1 MSNIKEE
8 NKYEDFPK
16 YDELK
21 DFKTEVERY
30 KPKDLIDF
38 CEKYFEAQINNKPLN
53 YEDLSGLEKFVL
65 VPDDQAIIQ
74 RLNISQEDL
83 ERVTS
88 RRKNVTEKENLQNIT
103 NDIEQFKNLLEEKSN
118 LSEEEL
124 YNYSKFKTNTFKNQ
138 EFLRFI
144 DGLENLP
151 LKEENIQRIFFTK
164 LFYLSE
170 EEKEIVWKFFDLDIK
185 TLKKPKI
192 NSWKN
197 SLENFN
203 KSPKHTY
210 STFDTVSNILEEF
223 DKNLEETNISE
234 AEEIYKNYSEN
245 HLEKIKECEN
255 EKEIYYYLLN
265 NYQFVR
271 EILYLMI
278 KIKFKVGKEN
288 ELENLFNN
296 IEKVYNNNF
305 NYLTEIDFYDFILTC
320 FIPLLK
326 NTEKTSQEFRE
337 MESFLNTICL
347 QIPKII
353 NTNFEEEENLY
364 FNIECIKYLLSK
376 ENKIKTIFFKKI
388 FINIINNLAEKIKN
402 IQNQFN
408 FNNKEIKMKFNQK
421 FNIINLQLNE
431 LYSNLVS
438 FIKKIINLSEKFPE
452 SNEEIKENIIT
463 EFKSYSKDDQNLI
476 IAASKL
482 FEMFE
487 ENENEKNSI
496 QKMIIFLIKSF
507 SIEEMVNE
515 IKLNG
520 TKNENVVDPILLK
533 YYQFAMK
540 IPRYNFDCI
549 KYLTFKWQNQMI
561 SLIINNNKNL
571 ENTAKIFENEFLIPN
586 MKFEFLTEELFFFIH
601 LYFKLKNDKNFD
613 NQLKNDANVL
623 FNKFQNDF
631 QNEFNFVQN
640 LNKNW
645 QENKNDCIDFFI
657 KKFNHSQQKLILM
670 YLNFCNDYYL
680 VNDNNIYIKSLSC
693 VFLQEKINFI
703 ENLILNSNN
712 PKENKIF
719 IESIYDDLK
728 HVNYPLFAYAN
739 FNKNI
744 NFLSTFDENEK
755 KIIEKIE
762 KILLLNKK
770 YSLPNCLSFE
780 QMLNSN
786 DFNEIMN
793 DIQNNHPLINE
804 FINIFNE
811 SDENLLDF
819 KTLFE
824 KFERDL
830 IIKILEN
837 NNKNVDKL
845 KEINKDLEDEIKNDL
860 KYCVLAETDEN
871 IKNLPKNG
879 IDLKYFYRKQLNFI
893 EKNCLNNAKINYI
906 KSILDY
912 NYDPNNNYI
921 YNNFKDFQLYEKIII
936 VQIIL
941 CKLKISDKNTFYY
954 DNILF
959 ILMNDLLDDYISIAN
974 RMKNN
979 EIYKKKLCED
989 FVYLISFYEKNVYNF
1004 IKNISNTENQIIF
1017 KFVNEFNEKER
1028 KIIIKFLEFYSILQ
1042 NNEKYL
1048 IFKEDLQNYINDDYY
1063 IDRIENINNE
1073 LDLLLSNQIP
1083 KFMFIILCEKVKETI
1098 FEIDY
1103 LIEKIFDS
1111 NEINNMLIHIYK
1123 TFDLNE
1129 KNIVI
1134 KLIKCLKEQNS
1145 IQILNDYLN
1154 AFEENKLFKEDDNIF
1169 EHVKNS
1175 LEIYKEKFKNKI
1187 DFDDVENY
1195 EKFKITLNGICADL
1209 INFVDNCAKG
1219 KISERKIKAVRKDKI
1234 EIIKV
1239 ILDCEYLINKKN
1251 NNIKK
1256 AIDFLKD
1263 FKYEK

>member
-1 MSNIKEE
+1 MSNEKE

-16 YDELK
+16 YNELK

-38 CEKYFEAQINNKPLN
+38 CEKYFQAQINHKPLV
-53 YEDLSGLEKFVL
+53 YDDLSGLEKFVL
-65 VPDDQAIIQ
+65 TPDDQAIIE
-74 RLNISQEDL
+74 RLKIPQEDL

-88 RRKNVTEKENLQNIT
+88 RRKIVTEKENLTNIS
-103 NDIEQFKNLLEEKSN
+103 NDIEQFKNLLEEKSQ

-124 YNYSKFKTNTFKNQ
+124 YNYSKFKTNTFKSQ

-164 LFYLSE
+164 LFYFSE
-170 EEKEIVWKFFDLDIK
+170 EEKEIIWKFFDLDIK
-185 TLKKPKI
+185 ILKKPKI

-197 SLENFN
+197 SLEIFN

-210 STFDTVSNILEEF
+210 STFDTVSNVLEQF
-223 DKNLEETNISE
+223 DKKIEETNISE
-234 AEEIYKNYSEN
+234 AEEVFKNYSEN
-245 HLEKIKECEN
+245 HLEKLKECQN
-255 EKEIYYYLLN
+255 ESDVYYYLIN
-265 NYQFVR
+265 KHQFIR

-278 KIKFKVGKEN
+278 KIKFKIGNEN
-288 ELENLFNN
+288 DLENLFNN

-337 MESFLNTICL
+337 MESFLNKIFL
-347 QIPKII
+347 QIPKIY

-364 FNIECIKYLLSK
+364 FNIECVKYLLSK

-388 FINIINNLAEKIKN
+388 FIDIINKLSEKIKD
-402 IQNQFN
+402 IQTQFN
-408 FNNKEIKMKFNQK
+408 FNNKEIKIKFAQK
-421 FNIINLQLNE
+421 YNIIILQLNE
-431 LYSNLVS
+431 LYSNLVT
-438 FIKKIINLSEKFPE
+438 FIKKIINLSEKFPD
-452 SNEEIKENIIT
+452 SNEEIKDNIIT

-476 IAASKL
+476 IAAAKL

-487 ENENEKNSI
+487 ENEKEKNSI
-496 QKMIIFLIKSF
+496 QKMTLFLIKSF
-507 SIEEMVNE
+507 SVEEMVNE
-515 IKLNG
+515 IKTNG
-520 TKNENVVDPILLK
+520 TQNENVVDPILLK
-533 YYQFAMK
+533 YYNFAMK
-540 IPRYNFDCI
+540 IPKYNFDSI
-549 KYLTFKWQNQMI
+549 KFLTFKWQNQMI
-561 SLIINNNKNL
+561 SLIIKNNKNL
-571 ENTAKIFENEFLIPN
+571 ENTAKIFENDFLIPN
-586 MKFEFLTEELFFFIH
+586 MKYEFFTEELFFFIH
-601 LYFKLKNDKNFD
+601 LFCKLKNDKNFEQ
-613 NQLKNDANVL
+613 QLKTDANVL
-623 FNKFQNDF
+623 FKKFQNDF

-640 LNKNW
+640 LNQNW
-645 QENKNDCIDFFI
+645 QEKKNDCVDFFT

-670 YLNFCNDYYL
+670 FLNFYNDYYL
-680 VNDNNIYIKSLSC
+680 VNDNNIFIKTLSC
-693 VFLQEKINFI
+693 VYLQEKINFI
-703 ENLILNSNN
+703 QNLITNSNN
-712 PKENKIF
+712 PKANKIF
-719 IESIYDDLK
+719 IDSIYDDLK
-728 HVNYPLFAYAN
+728 HVNYPLFVYAN

-762 KILLLNKK
+762 QIFNKK
-770 YSLPNCLSFE
+770 FSLPNCLSFE

-786 DFNEIMN
+786 DFNEINN
-793 DIQNNHPLINE
+793 DIKNNHPLINE

-811 SDENLLDF
+811 TEENSLDF

-830 IIKILEN
+830 IIKVLEN
-837 NNKNVDKL
+837 NNKNVEKL
-845 KEINKDLEDEIKNDL
+845 KEINNDLDDEIKSTL

-871 IKNLPKNG
+871 VNKNLPNNG
-879 IDLKYFYRKQLNFI
+879 IDLKYYYRKQLNFI

-906 KSILDY
+906 KMILDY

-921 YNNFKDFQLYEKIII
+921 YDNFKDFQLYEKIIL

-941 CKLKISDKNTFYY
+941 CKLIISNKNTFYF

-959 ILMNDLLDDYISIAN
+959 ILMNELLDDYISIAN

-979 EIYKKKLCED
+979 EIYKQKLNED
-989 FVYLISFYEKNVYNF
+989 FLYLISFYNSDVLKF

-1028 KIIIKFLEFYSILQ
+1028 KIMIKFLEFYSILQ
-1042 NNEKYL
+1042 NDEKYL
-1048 IFKEDLQNYINDDYY
+1048 NFKDDLQNYINDEYY
-1063 IDRIENINNE
+1063 VDRIENINNE
-1073 LDLLLSNQIP
+1073 LDLLLANQMQ
-1083 KFMFIILCEKVKETI
+1083 KYMFIIVAEKVKETI

-1111 NEINNMLIHIYK
+1111 DEINNMLIYIYK
-1123 TFDLNE
+1123 TLDLNE

-1134 KLIKCLKEQNS
+1134 KLVKCLKEQNS

-1169 EHVKNS
+1169 DHVKNS
-1175 LEIYKEKFKNKI
+1175 LENFKEKLKNKV
-1187 DFDDVENY
+1187 DFEDVENY
-1195 EKFKITLNGICADL
+1195 EKFKITLNGICGDL
-1209 INFVDNCAKG
+1209 INFVNKCAEG
-1219 KISERKIKAVRKDKI
+1219 KISQRKIKAVRKDKI
-1234 EIIKV
+1234 DIIKI
-1239 ILDCEYLINKKN
+1239 ILDCEFLINKN
-1251 NNIKK
+1251 NNIKN
-1256 AIDFLKD
+1256 AINFLKE

>member
-1 MSNIKEE
+1 MSNENEE

-16 YDELK
+16 YNELK

-38 CEKYFEAQINNKPLN
+38 CEKYFQAQINHKPLV
-53 YEDLSGLEKFVL
+53 YDDLSGLEKFVL
-65 VPDDQAIIQ
+65 TPDDQAIIE
-74 RLNISQEDL
+74 RLKIPQEDL

-88 RRKNVTEKENLQNIT
+88 RRKIVTEKENLTNIS
-103 NDIEQFKNLLEEKSN
+103 NDIEQFKNLLEEKSQ

-124 YNYSKFKTNTFKNQ
+124 YNYSKFKTNTFKSQ

-170 EEKEIVWKFFDLDIK
+170 EEKEIIWKFFDLDIK
-185 TLKKPKI
+185 ILKKPKI

-197 SLENFN
+197 SLEIFN

-210 STFDTVSNILEEF
+210 STFDTVSNVLEQF
-223 DKNLEETNISE
+223 DKKIEETNISE
-234 AEEIYKNYSEN
+234 AEEVFKNYSEN
-245 HLEKIKECEN
+245 HLEKLKECQN
-255 EKEIYYYLLN
+255 ESDVYYYLIN
-265 NYQFVR
+265 KHQFIR

-278 KIKFKVGKEN
+278 KIKFKIGNEN
-288 ELENLFNN
+288 DLENLFNN

-337 MESFLNTICL
+337 MESFLNKIFL
-347 QIPKII
+347 QIPKIY

-364 FNIECIKYLLSK
+364 FNIECVKYLLSK

-388 FINIINNLAEKIKN
+388 FIDIINKLSEKIKD
-402 IQNQFN
+402 IQTQFN
-408 FNNKEIKMKFNQK
+408 FNNKEIKIKFAQK
-421 FNIINLQLNE
+421 YNIIILQLNE
-431 LYSNLVS
+431 LYSNLVT
-438 FIKKIINLSEKFPE
+438 FIKKIINLSEKFPD
-452 SNEEIKENIIT
+452 SNEEIKDNIIT

-476 IAASKL
+476 IAAAKL

-487 ENENEKNSI
+487 ENEKEKNSI
-496 QKMIIFLIKSF
+496 QKMTLFLIKSF
-507 SIEEMVNE
+507 SVEEMVNE
-515 IKLNG
+515 IKTNG
-520 TKNENVVDPILLK
+520 TQNENVVDPILLK
-533 YYQFAMK
+533 YYNFAMK
-540 IPRYNFDCI
+540 IPKYNFDSI
-549 KYLTFKWQNQMI
+549 KFLTFKWQNQMI
-561 SLIINNNKNL
+561 SLIIKNNKNL
-571 ENTAKIFENEFLIPN
+571 ENTAKIFENDFLIPN
-586 MKFEFLTEELFFFIH
+586 MKYEFFTEELFFFIH
-601 LYFKLKNDKNFD
+601 LFCKLKNDKNFEQ
-613 NQLKNDANVL
+613 QLKTDANVL
-623 FNKFQNDF
+623 FKKFQNDF

-640 LNKNW
+640 LNQNW
-645 QENKNDCIDFFI
+645 QEKKNDCVDFFT

-670 YLNFCNDYYL
+670 FLNFYNDYYL
-680 VNDNNIYIKSLSC
+680 VNDNNIFIKTLSC
-693 VFLQEKINFI
+693 VYLQEKINFI
-703 ENLILNSNN
+703 QNLITNSNN
-712 PKENKIF
+712 PKANKIF
-719 IESIYDDLK
+719 IDSIYDDLK
-728 HVNYPLFAYAN
+728 HVNYPLFVYAN

-762 KILLLNKK
+762 QIFNKK

-786 DFNEIMN
+786 DFNEINN
-793 DIQNNHPLINE
+793 DIKNNHPLINE

-811 SDENLLDF
+811 TEENSLDF

-830 IIKILEN
+830 IIKVLEN

-845 KEINKDLEDEIKNDL
+845 KEINNDLDDEIKSTL

-871 IKNLPKNG
+871 VNKNLPNNG
-879 IDLKYFYRKQLNFI
+879 IDLKYYYRKQLNFI

-906 KSILDY
+906 KMILDY

-921 YNNFKDFQLYEKIII
+921 YDNFKDFQLYEKIIL

-941 CKLKISDKNTFYY
+941 CKLIISNKNTFYF

-959 ILMNDLLDDYISIAN
+959 ILMNELLDDYISIAN

-979 EIYKKKLCED
+979 EIYKQKLNED
-989 FVYLISFYEKNVYNF
+989 FLYLISFYNSDVLKF

-1028 KIIIKFLEFYSILQ
+1028 KIMIKFLEFYSILQ
-1042 NNEKYL
+1042 NDEKYL
-1048 IFKEDLQNYINDDYY
+1048 NFKDDLQNYINDEYY
-1063 IDRIENINNE
+1063 VDRIENINNE
-1073 LDLLLSNQIP
+1073 LDLLLANQMQ
-1083 KFMFIILCEKVKETI
+1083 KYMFIIVAEKVKETI

-1111 NEINNMLIHIYK
+1111 NEINNMLIYIYK
-1123 TFDLNE
+1123 TLDLNE

-1134 KLIKCLKEQNS
+1134 KLVKCLKEQNS

-1169 EHVKNS
+1169 DHVKNS
-1175 LEIYKEKFKNKI
+1175 LENFKEKLKNKV
-1187 DFDDVENY
+1187 DFEDVENY
-1195 EKFKITLNGICADL
+1195 KKFKITLNGICGDL
-1209 INFVDNCAKG
+1209 INFVNKCAEG
-1219 KISERKIKAVRKDKI
+1219 KISQRKIKAVRKDKI
-1234 EIIKV
+1234 DIIKI
-1239 ILDCEYLINKKN
+1239 ILDCEFLINKN
-1251 NNIKK
+1251 NNIKN
-1256 AIDFLKD
+1256 AINFLKE

>member
-1 MSNIKEE
+1 MSNENEE

-16 YDELK
+16 YNELK

-38 CEKYFEAQINNKPLN
+38 CEKYFQAQINHKPLV
-53 YEDLSGLEKFVL
+53 YDDLSGLEKFVL
-65 VPDDQAIIQ
+65 TPDDQAIIE
-74 RLNISQEDL
+74 RLKIPQEDL

-88 RRKNVTEKENLQNIT
+88 RRKIVTEKENLTNIS
-103 NDIEQFKNLLEEKSN
+103 NDIEQFKNLLEEKSQ

-124 YNYSKFKTNTFKNQ
+124 YNYSKFKTNTFKSQ

-170 EEKEIVWKFFDLDIK
+170 EEKEIIWKFFDLDIK
-185 TLKKPKI
+185 ILKKPKI

-197 SLENFN
+197 SLEIFN

-210 STFDTVSNILEEF
+210 STFDTVSNVLEQF
-223 DKNLEETNISE
+223 DKKIEETNISE
-234 AEEIYKNYSEN
+234 AEEVFKEYSEN
-245 HLEKIKECEN
+245 HLEKLKECQN
-255 EKEIYYYLLN
+255 ESDVYYYLIN
-265 NYQFVR
+265 KHQFIR

-278 KIKFKVGKEN
+278 KIKFKIGNEN
-288 ELENLFNN
+288 DLENLFNN

-337 MESFLNTICL
+337 MESFLNKIFL
-347 QIPKII
+347 QIPKIY

-364 FNIECIKYLLSK
+364 FNIECVKYLLSK

-388 FINIINNLAEKIKN
+388 FIDIINKLSEKIKD
-402 IQNQFN
+402 IQTQFN
-408 FNNKEIKMKFNQK
+408 FNNKEIKIKFAQK
-421 FNIINLQLNE
+421 YNIIILQLNE
-431 LYSNLVS
+431 LYSNLVT
-438 FIKKIINLSEKFPE
+438 FIKKIINLSEKFPD
-452 SNEEIKENIIT
+452 SNEEIKDNIIT

-476 IAASKL
+476 IAAAKL

-487 ENENEKNSI
+487 ENEKEKNSI
-496 QKMIIFLIKSF
+496 QKMTLFLIKSF
-507 SIEEMVNE
+507 SVEEMVNE
-515 IKLNG
+515 IKTNG
-520 TKNENVVDPILLK
+520 TQNENVVDPILLK
-533 YYQFAMK
+533 YYNFAMK
-540 IPRYNFDCI
+540 IPKYNFDSI
-549 KYLTFKWQNQMI
+549 KFLTFKWQNQMI
-561 SLIINNNKNL
+561 SLIIKNNKNL
-571 ENTAKIFENEFLIPN
+571 ENTAKIFENDFLIPN
-586 MKFEFLTEELFFFIH
+586 MKYEFFTEELFFFIH
-601 LYFKLKNDKNFD
+601 LFCKLKNDKNFEQ
-613 NQLKNDANVL
+613 QLKTDANVL
-623 FNKFQNDF
+623 FKKFQNDF

-640 LNKNW
+640 LNQNW
-645 QENKNDCIDFFI
+645 QEKKNDCVDFFT

-670 YLNFCNDYYL
+670 FLNFYNDYYL
-680 VNDNNIYIKSLSC
+680 VNDNNIFIKTLSC
-693 VFLQEKINFI
+693 VYLQEKINFI
-703 ENLILNSNN
+703 QNLITNSNN
-712 PKENKIF
+712 PKANKIF
-719 IESIYDDLK
+719 IDSIYDDLK
-728 HVNYPLFAYAN
+728 HVNYPLFVYAN

-762 KILLLNKK
+762 QIFNKK
-770 YSLPNCLSFE
+770 FSLPNCLSFE

-786 DFNEIMN
+786 DFNEINN
-793 DIQNNHPLINE
+793 DIKNNHPLINE

-811 SDENLLDF
+811 TEENSLDF

-830 IIKILEN
+830 IIKVLEN
-837 NNKNVDKL
+837 NNKNVEKL
-845 KEINKDLEDEIKNDL
+845 KEINNDLDDEIKSTL

-871 IKNLPKNG
+871 VNKNLPNNG
-879 IDLKYFYRKQLNFI
+879 IDLKYYYRKQLNFI

-906 KSILDY
+906 KMILDY

-921 YNNFKDFQLYEKIII
+921 YDNFKDFQLYEKIIL

-941 CKLKISDKNTFYY
+941 CKLIISNKNTFYF

-959 ILMNDLLDDYISIAN
+959 ILMNELLDDYISIAN

-979 EIYKKKLCED
+979 EIYKQKLNED
-989 FVYLISFYEKNVYNF
+989 FLYLISFYNSDVLKF

-1028 KIIIKFLEFYSILQ
+1028 KIMIKFLEFYSILQ
-1042 NNEKYL
+1042 NDEKYL
-1048 IFKEDLQNYINDDYY
+1048 NFKDDLQNYINDEYY
-1063 IDRIENINNE
+1063 VDRIENINNE
-1073 LDLLLSNQIP
+1073 LDLLLANQMQ
-1083 KFMFIILCEKVKETI
+1083 KYMFIIVAEKVKETI

-1111 NEINNMLIHIYK
+1111 DEINNMLIYIYK
-1123 TFDLNE
+1123 TLDLNE

-1134 KLIKCLKEQNS
+1134 KLVKCLKEQNS

-1169 EHVKNS
+1169 DHVKNS
-1175 LEIYKEKFKNKI
+1175 LENFKEKLKNKV
-1187 DFDDVENY
+1187 DFEDVENY
-1195 EKFKITLNGICADL
+1195 EKFKITLNGICGDL
-1209 INFVDNCAKG
+1209 INFVNKCAEG
-1219 KISERKIKAVRKDKI
+1219 KISQRKIKAVRKDKI
-1234 EIIKV
+1234 DIIKI
-1239 ILDCEYLINKKN
+1239 ILDCEFLINKN
-1251 NNIKK
+1251 NNIKN
-1256 AIDFLKD
+1256 AINFLKE

>member
-1 MSNIKEE
+1 MSNENEE

-16 YDELK
+16 YNELK

-38 CEKYFEAQINNKPLN
+38 CEKYFQAQINHKPLV
-53 YEDLSGLEKFVL
+53 YDDLSGLEKFVL
-65 VPDDQAIIQ
+65 TPDDQAIIE
-74 RLNISQEDL
+74 RLKIPQEDL

-88 RRKNVTEKENLQNIT
+88 RRKIVTEKENLTNIS
-103 NDIEQFKNLLEEKSN
+103 NDIEQFKNLLEEKSQ

-124 YNYSKFKTNTFKNQ
+124 YNYSKFKTNTFKSQ

-170 EEKEIVWKFFDLDIK
+170 EEKEIIWKFFDLDIK
-185 TLKKPKI
+185 ILKKPKI

-197 SLENFN
+197 SLEIFN

-210 STFDTVSNILEEF
+210 STFDTVSNVLEQF
-223 DKNLEETNISE
+223 DKKIEETNISE
-234 AEEIYKNYSEN
+234 AEEVFKDYSEN
-245 HLEKIKECEN
+245 HLEKLKECQN
-255 EKEIYYYLLN
+255 ESDVYYYLIN
-265 NYQFVR
+265 KHQFIR

-278 KIKFKVGKEN
+278 KIKFKIGNEN
-288 ELENLFNN
+288 DLENLFNN

-337 MESFLNTICL
+337 MESFLNKIFL
-347 QIPKII
+347 QIPKIY

-364 FNIECIKYLLSK
+364 FNIECVKYLLSK

-388 FINIINNLAEKIKN
+388 FIDIINKLSEKIKD
-402 IQNQFN
+402 IQTQFN
-408 FNNKEIKMKFNQK
+408 FNNKEIKIKFAQK
-421 FNIINLQLNE
+421 YNIIILQLNE
-431 LYSNLVS
+431 LYSNLVT
-438 FIKKIINLSEKFPE
+438 FIKKIINLSEKFPD
-452 SNEEIKENIIT
+452 SNEEIKDNIIT

-476 IAASKL
+476 IAAAKL

-487 ENENEKNSI
+487 ENEKEKNSI
-496 QKMIIFLIKSF
+496 QKMTLFLIKSF
-507 SIEEMVNE
+507 SVEEMVNE
-515 IKLNG
+515 IKTNG
-520 TKNENVVDPILLK
+520 TQNENVVDPILLK
-533 YYQFAMK
+533 YYNFAMK
-540 IPRYNFDCI
+540 IPKYNFDSI
-549 KYLTFKWQNQMI
+549 KFLTFKWQNQMI
-561 SLIINNNKNL
+561 SLIIKNNKNL
-571 ENTAKIFENEFLIPN
+571 ENTAKIFENDFLIPN
-586 MKFEFLTEELFFFIH
+586 MKYEFFTEELFFFIH
-601 LYFKLKNDKNFD
+601 LFCKLKNDKNFEQ
-613 NQLKNDANVL
+613 QLKTDANVL
-623 FNKFQNDF
+623 FKKFQNDF

-640 LNKNW
+640 LNQNW
-645 QENKNDCIDFFI
+645 QEKKNDCVDFFT

-670 YLNFCNDYYL
+670 FLNFYNDYYL
-680 VNDNNIYIKSLSC
+680 VNDNNIFIKTLSC
-693 VFLQEKINFI
+693 VYLQEKINFI
-703 ENLILNSNN
+703 QNLITNSNN
-712 PKENKIF
+712 PKANKIF
-719 IESIYDDLK
+719 IDSIYDDLK
-728 HVNYPLFAYAN
+728 HVNYPLFVYAN

-762 KILLLNKK
+762 QIFNKK
-770 YSLPNCLSFE
+770 FSLPNCLSFE

-786 DFNEIMN
+786 DFNEINN
-793 DIQNNHPLINE
+793 DIKNNHPLINE

-811 SDENLLDF
+811 TEENSLDF

-830 IIKILEN
+830 IIKVLEN
-837 NNKNVDKL
+837 NNKNVEKL
-845 KEINKDLEDEIKNDL
+845 KEINNDLDDEIKSTL

-871 IKNLPKNG
+871 VNKNLPNNG
-879 IDLKYFYRKQLNFI
+879 IDLKYYYRKQLNFI

-906 KSILDY
+906 KMILDY

-921 YNNFKDFQLYEKIII
+921 YDNFKDFQLYEKIIL

-941 CKLKISDKNTFYY
+941 CKLIISNKNTFYF

-959 ILMNDLLDDYISIAN
+959 ILMNELLDDYISIAN

-979 EIYKKKLCED
+979 EIYKQKLNED
-989 FVYLISFYEKNVYNF
+989 FLYLISFYNSDVLKF

-1028 KIIIKFLEFYSILQ
+1028 KIMIKFLEFYSILQ
-1042 NNEKYL
+1042 NDEKYL
-1048 IFKEDLQNYINDDYY
+1048 NFKDDLQNYINDEYY
-1063 IDRIENINNE
+1063 VDRIENINNE
-1073 LDLLLSNQIP
+1073 LDLLLANQMQ
-1083 KFMFIILCEKVKETI
+1083 KYMFIIVAEKVKETI

-1111 NEINNMLIHIYK
+1111 NEINNMLIYIYK
-1123 TFDLNE
+1123 TLDLNE

-1134 KLIKCLKEQNS
+1134 KLVKCLKEQNS

-1169 EHVKNS
+1169 DHVKNS
-1175 LEIYKEKFKNKI
+1175 LENFKEKLKNKV
-1187 DFDDVENY
+1187 DFEDVENY
-1195 EKFKITLNGICADL
+1195 EKFKITLNGICGDL
-1209 INFVDNCAKG
+1209 INFVNKCAEG
-1219 KISERKIKAVRKDKI
+1219 KISQRKIKAVRKDKI
-1234 EIIKV
+1234 DIIKI
-1239 ILDCEYLINKKN
+1239 ILDCEFLINKN
-1251 NNIKK
+1251 NNIKN
-1256 AIDFLKD
+1256 AINFLKE

>member
-1 MSNIKEE
+1 MSNEKEE

-16 YDELK
+16 YNELK

-38 CEKYFEAQINNKPLN
+38 CEKYFQAQINHKPLV
-53 YEDLSGLEKFVL
+53 YDDLSGLEKFVL
-65 VPDDQAIIQ
+65 TPDDQAIIE
-74 RLNISQEDL
+74 RLKIPQEDL

-88 RRKNVTEKENLQNIT
+88 RRKIVTEKENLTNIS
-103 NDIEQFKNLLEEKSN
+103 NDIEQFKNLLEEKSQ

-124 YNYSKFKTNTFKNQ
+124 YNYSKFKTNTFKSQ

-170 EEKEIVWKFFDLDIK
+170 EEKEIIWKFFDLDIK
-185 TLKKPKI
+185 ILKKPKI

-197 SLENFN
+197 SLEIFN

-210 STFDTVSNILEEF
+210 STFDTVSNVLEQF
-223 DKNLEETNISE
+223 DKKIEETNISE
-234 AEEIYKNYSEN
+234 AEEVFKEYSEN
-245 HLEKIKECEN
+245 HLEKLKECQN
-255 EKEIYYYLLN
+255 ESDVYYYLIN
-265 NYQFVR
+265 KHQFIR

-278 KIKFKVGKEN
+278 KIKFKIGNEN
-288 ELENLFNN
+288 DLENLFNN

-337 MESFLNTICL
+337 MESFLNKIFL
-347 QIPKII
+347 QIPKIY

-364 FNIECIKYLLSK
+364 FNIECVKYLLSK

-388 FINIINNLAEKIKN
+388 FIDIINKLSEKIKD
-402 IQNQFN
+402 IQTQFN
-408 FNNKEIKMKFNQK
+408 FNNKEIKIKFAQK
-421 FNIINLQLNE
+421 YNIIILQLNE
-431 LYSNLVS
+431 LYSNLVT
-438 FIKKIINLSEKFPE
+438 FIKKIINLSEKFPD
-452 SNEEIKENIIT
+452 SNEEIKDNIIT

-476 IAASKL
+476 IAAAKL

-487 ENENEKNSI
+487 ENEKEKNSI
-496 QKMIIFLIKSF
+496 QKMTLFLIKSF
-507 SIEEMVNE
+507 SVEEMVNE
-515 IKLNG
+515 IKTNG
-520 TKNENVVDPILLK
+520 TQNENVVDPILLK
-533 YYQFAMK
+533 YYNFAMK
-540 IPRYNFDCI
+540 IPKYNFDSI
-549 KYLTFKWQNQMI
+549 KFLTFKWQNQMI
-561 SLIINNNKNL
+561 SLIIKNNKNL
-571 ENTAKIFENEFLIPN
+571 ENTAKIFENDFLIPN
-586 MKFEFLTEELFFFIH
+586 MKYEFFTEELFFFIH
-601 LYFKLKNDKNFD
+601 LFCKLKNDKNFEQ
-613 NQLKNDANVL
+613 QLKTDANVL
-623 FNKFQNDF
+623 FKKFQNDF

-640 LNKNW
+640 LNQNW
-645 QENKNDCIDFFI
+645 QEKKNDCVDFFT

-670 YLNFCNDYYL
+670 FLNFYNDYYL
-680 VNDNNIYIKSLSC
+680 VNDNNIFIKTLSC
-693 VFLQEKINFI
+693 VYLQEKINFI
-703 ENLILNSNN
+703 QNLITNSNN
-712 PKENKIF
+712 PKANKIF
-719 IESIYDDLK
+719 IDSIYDDLK
-728 HVNYPLFAYAN
+728 HVNYPLFVYAN

-762 KILLLNKK
+762 QIFNKK
-770 YSLPNCLSFE
+770 FSLPNCLSFE

-786 DFNEIMN
+786 DFNEINN
-793 DIQNNHPLINE
+793 DIKNNHPLINE

-811 SDENLLDF
+811 TEENSLDF

-830 IIKILEN
+830 IIKVLEN

-845 KEINKDLEDEIKNDL
+845 KEINNDLDDEIKSTL

-871 IKNLPKNG
+871 VNKNLPNNG
-879 IDLKYFYRKQLNFI
+879 IDLKYYYRKQLNFI

-906 KSILDY
+906 KMILDY

-921 YNNFKDFQLYEKIII
+921 YDNFKDFQLYEKIIL

-941 CKLKISDKNTFYY
+941 CKLIISNKNTFYF

-959 ILMNDLLDDYISIAN
+959 ILMNELLDDYISIAN

-979 EIYKKKLCED
+979 EIYKQKLNED
-989 FVYLISFYEKNVYNF
+989 FLYLISFYNSDVLKF

-1028 KIIIKFLEFYSILQ
+1028 KIMIKFLEFYSILQ
-1042 NNEKYL
+1042 NDEKYL
-1048 IFKEDLQNYINDDYY
+1048 NFKDDLQNYINDEYY
-1063 IDRIENINNE
+1063 VDRIENINNE
-1073 LDLLLSNQIP
+1073 LDLLLANQMQ
-1083 KFMFIILCEKVKETI
+1083 KYMFIIVAEKVKETI

-1111 NEINNMLIHIYK
+1111 DEINNMLIYIYK
-1123 TFDLNE
+1123 TLDLNE

-1134 KLIKCLKEQNS
+1134 KLVKCLKEQNS

-1169 EHVKNS
+1169 DHVKNS
-1175 LEIYKEKFKNKI
+1175 LENFKEKLKNKV
-1187 DFDDVENY
+1187 DFEDVENY
-1195 EKFKITLNGICADL
+1195 EKFKITLNGICGDL
-1209 INFVDNCAKG
+1209 INFVNKCAEG
-1219 KISERKIKAVRKDKI
+1219 KISQRKIKAVRKDKI
-1234 EIIKV
+1234 DIIKI
-1239 ILDCEYLINKKN
+1239 ILDCEFLINKN
-1251 NNIKK
+1251 NNIKN
-1256 AIDFLKD
+1256 AINFLKE

>member
-1 MSNIKEE
+1 MSNENEE

-16 YDELK
+16 YNELK

-38 CEKYFEAQINNKPLN
+38 CEKYFQAQINHKPLV
-53 YEDLSGLEKFVL
+53 YDDLSGLEKFVL
-65 VPDDQAIIQ
+65 TPDDQAIIE
-74 RLNISQEDL
+74 RLKIPQEDL

-88 RRKNVTEKENLQNIT
+88 RRKIVTEKENLTNIS
-103 NDIEQFKNLLEEKSN
+103 NDIEQFKNLLEEKSQ

-124 YNYSKFKTNTFKNQ
+124 YNYSKFKTNTFKSQ

-170 EEKEIVWKFFDLDIK
+170 EEKEIIWKFFDLDIK
-185 TLKKPKI
+185 ILKKPKI

-197 SLENFN
+197 SLEIFN

-210 STFDTVSNILEEF
+210 STFDTVSNVLEQF
-223 DKNLEETNISE
+223 DKKIEETNISE
-234 AEEIYKNYSEN
+234 AEEVFKNYSEN
-245 HLEKIKECEN
+245 HLEKLKECQN
-255 EKEIYYYLLN
+255 ESDVYYYLIN
-265 NYQFVR
+265 KHQFIR

-278 KIKFKVGKEN
+278 KIKFKIGNEN
-288 ELENLFNN
+288 DLENLFNN

-337 MESFLNTICL
+337 MESFLNKIFL
-347 QIPKII
+347 QIPKIY

-364 FNIECIKYLLSK
+364 FNIECVKYLLSK

-388 FINIINNLAEKIKN
+388 FIDIINKLSEKIKD
-402 IQNQFN
+402 IQTQFN
-408 FNNKEIKMKFNQK
+408 FNNKEIKIKFAQK
-421 FNIINLQLNE
+421 YNIIILQLNE
-431 LYSNLVS
+431 LYSNLVT
-438 FIKKIINLSEKFPE
+438 FIKKIINLSEKFPD
-452 SNEEIKENIIT
+452 SNEEIKDNIIT

-476 IAASKL
+476 IAAAKL

-487 ENENEKNSI
+487 ENEKEKNSI
-496 QKMIIFLIKSF
+496 QKMTLFLIKSF
-507 SIEEMVNE
+507 SVEEMVNE
-515 IKLNG
+515 IKTNG
-520 TKNENVVDPILLK
+520 TQNENVVDPILLK
-533 YYQFAMK
+533 YYNFAMK
-540 IPRYNFDCI
+540 IPKYNFDSI
-549 KYLTFKWQNQMI
+549 KFLTFKWQNQMI
-561 SLIINNNKNL
+561 SLIIKNNKNL
-571 ENTAKIFENEFLIPN
+571 ENTAKIFENDFLIPN
-586 MKFEFLTEELFFFIH
+586 MKYEFFTEELFFFIH
-601 LYFKLKNDKNFD
+601 LFCKLKNDKNFEQ
-613 NQLKNDANVL
+613 QLKTDANVL
-623 FNKFQNDF
+623 FKKFQNDF

-640 LNKNW
+640 LNQNW
-645 QENKNDCIDFFI
+645 QEKKNDCVDFFT

-670 YLNFCNDYYL
+670 FLNFYNDYYL
-680 VNDNNIYIKSLSC
+680 VNDNNIFIKTLSC
-693 VFLQEKINFI
+693 VYLQEKINFI
-703 ENLILNSNN
+703 QNLITNSNN
-712 PKENKIF
+712 PKANKIF
-719 IESIYDDLK
+719 IDSIYDDLK
-728 HVNYPLFAYAN
+728 HVNYPLFVYAN

-762 KILLLNKK
+762 QIFNKK
-770 YSLPNCLSFE
+770 FSLPNCLSFE

-786 DFNEIMN
+786 DFNEINN
-793 DIQNNHPLINE
+793 DIKNNHPLINE

-811 SDENLLDF
+811 TEENSLDF

-830 IIKILEN
+830 IIKVLEN

-845 KEINKDLEDEIKNDL
+845 KEINNDLDDEIKSTL

-871 IKNLPKNG
+871 VNKNLPNNG
-879 IDLKYFYRKQLNFI
+879 IDLKYYYRKQLNFI

-906 KSILDY
+906 KMILDY

-921 YNNFKDFQLYEKIII
+921 YDNFKDFQLYEKIIL

-941 CKLKISDKNTFYY
+941 CKLIISNKNTFYF

-959 ILMNDLLDDYISIAN
+959 ILMNELLDDYISIAN

-979 EIYKKKLCED
+979 EIYKQKLNED
-989 FVYLISFYEKNVYNF
+989 FLYLISFYNSDVLKF

-1028 KIIIKFLEFYSILQ
+1028 KIMIKFLEFYSILQ
-1042 NNEKYL
+1042 NDEKYL
-1048 IFKEDLQNYINDDYY
+1048 NFKDDLQNYINDEYY
-1063 IDRIENINNE
+1063 VDRIENINNE
-1073 LDLLLSNQIP
+1073 LDLLLANQMQ
-1083 KFMFIILCEKVKETI
+1083 KYMFIIVAEKVKETI

-1111 NEINNMLIHIYK
+1111 DEINNMLIYIYK
-1123 TFDLNE
+1123 TLDLNE

-1134 KLIKCLKEQNS
+1134 KLVKCLKEQNS

-1169 EHVKNS
+1169 DHVKNS
-1175 LEIYKEKFKNKI
+1175 LENFKEKLKNKV
-1187 DFDDVENY
+1187 DFEDVENY
-1195 EKFKITLNGICADL
+1195 EKFKITLNGICGDL
-1209 INFVDNCAKG
+1209 INFVNKCAEG
-1219 KISERKIKAVRKDKI
+1219 KISQRKIKAVRKDKI
-1234 EIIKV
+1234 DIIKI
-1239 ILDCEYLINKKN
+1239 ILDCEFLINKN
-1251 NNIKK
+1251 NNIKN
-1256 AIDFLKD
+1256 AINFLKE

>member
-1 MSNIKEE
+1 MSNENEE

-16 YDELK
+16 YNELK

-38 CEKYFEAQINNKPLN
+38 CEKYFQAQINHKPLV
-53 YEDLSGLEKFVL
+53 YDDLSGLEKFVL
-65 VPDDQAIIQ
+65 TPDDQAIIE
-74 RLNISQEDL
+74 RLKIPQEDL

-88 RRKNVTEKENLQNIT
+88 RRKIVTEKENLTNIS
-103 NDIEQFKNLLEEKSN
+103 NDIEQFKNLLEEKSQ

-124 YNYSKFKTNTFKNQ
+124 YNYSKFKTNTFKSQ

-170 EEKEIVWKFFDLDIK
+170 EEKEIIWKFFDLDIK
-185 TLKKPKI
+185 ILKKPKI

-197 SLENFN
+197 SLEIFN

-210 STFDTVSNILEEF
+210 STFDTVSNVLEQF
-223 DKNLEETNISE
+223 DKKIEETNISE
-234 AEEIYKNYSEN
+234 AEEVFKNYSEN
-245 HLEKIKECEN
+245 HLEKLKECQN
-255 EKEIYYYLLN
+255 ESDVYYYLIN
-265 NYQFVR
+265 KHQFIR

-278 KIKFKVGKEN
+278 KIKFKIGNEN
-288 ELENLFNN
+288 DLENLFNN

-337 MESFLNTICL
+337 MESFLNKIFL
-347 QIPKII
+347 QIPKIY

-364 FNIECIKYLLSK
+364 FNIECVKYLLSK

-388 FINIINNLAEKIKN
+388 FIDIINKLSEKIKD
-402 IQNQFN
+402 IQTQFN
-408 FNNKEIKMKFNQK
+408 FNNKEIKIKFAQK
-421 FNIINLQLNE
+421 YNIIILQLNE
-431 LYSNLVS
+431 LYSNLVT
-438 FIKKIINLSEKFPE
+438 FIKKIINLSEKFPD
-452 SNEEIKENIIT
+452 SNEEIKDNIIT

-476 IAASKL
+476 IAAAKL

-487 ENENEKNSI
+487 ENEKEKNSI
-496 QKMIIFLIKSF
+496 QKMTLFLIKSF
-507 SIEEMVNE
+507 SVEEMVNE
-515 IKLNG
+515 IKTNG
-520 TKNENVVDPILLK
+520 TQNENVVDPILLK
-533 YYQFAMK
+533 YYNFAMK
-540 IPRYNFDCI
+540 IPKYNFDSI
-549 KYLTFKWQNQMI
+549 KFLTFKWQNQMI
-561 SLIINNNKNL
+561 SLIIKNNKNL
-571 ENTAKIFENEFLIPN
+571 ENTAKIFENDFLIPN
-586 MKFEFLTEELFFFIH
+586 MKYEFFTEELFFFIH
-601 LYFKLKNDKNFD
+601 LFCKLKNDKNFEQ
-613 NQLKNDANVL
+613 QLKTDANVL
-623 FNKFQNDF
+623 FKKFQNDF

-640 LNKNW
+640 LNQNW
-645 QENKNDCIDFFI
+645 QEKKNDCVDFFT

-670 YLNFCNDYYL
+670 FLNFYNDYYL
-680 VNDNNIYIKSLSC
+680 VNDNNIFIKTLSC
-693 VFLQEKINFI
+693 VYLQEKINFI
-703 ENLILNSNN
+703 QNLITNSNN
-712 PKENKIF
+712 PKANKIF
-719 IESIYDDLK
+719 IDSIYDDLK
-728 HVNYPLFAYAN
+728 HVNYPLFVYAN

-762 KILLLNKK
+762 QIFNKK

-786 DFNEIMN
+786 DFNEINN
-793 DIQNNHPLINE
+793 DIKNNHPLINE

-811 SDENLLDF
+811 TEENSLDF

-830 IIKILEN
+830 IIKVLEN
-837 NNKNVDKL
+837 NNKNVEKL
-845 KEINKDLEDEIKNDL
+845 KEINNDLDDEIKSTL

-871 IKNLPKNG
+871 VNKNLPNNG
-879 IDLKYFYRKQLNFI
+879 IDLKYYYRKQLNFI

-906 KSILDY
+906 KMILDY

-921 YNNFKDFQLYEKIII
+921 YDNFKDFQLYEKIIL

-941 CKLKISDKNTFYY
+941 CKLIISNKNTFYF

-959 ILMNDLLDDYISIAN
+959 ILMNELLDDYISIAN

-979 EIYKKKLCED
+979 EIYKQKLNED
-989 FVYLISFYEKNVYNF
+989 FLYLISFYNSDVLKF

-1028 KIIIKFLEFYSILQ
+1028 KIMIKFLEFYSILQ
-1042 NNEKYL
+1042 NDEKYL
-1048 IFKEDLQNYINDDYY
+1048 NFKDDLQNYINDEYY
-1063 IDRIENINNE
+1063 VDRIENINNE
-1073 LDLLLSNQIP
+1073 LDLLLANQMQ
-1083 KFMFIILCEKVKETI
+1083 KYMFIIVAEKVKETI

-1111 NEINNMLIHIYK
+1111 DEINNMLIYIYK
-1123 TFDLNE
+1123 TLDLNE

-1134 KLIKCLKEQNS
+1134 KLVKCLKEQNS

-1175 LEIYKEKFKNKI
+1175 LENFKEKLKNKV
-1187 DFDDVENY
+1187 DFEDVENY
-1195 EKFKITLNGICADL
+1195 EKFKITLNGICGDL
-1209 INFVDNCAKG
+1209 INFVNKCAEG
-1219 KISERKIKAVRKDKI
+1219 KISQRKIKAVRKDKI
-1234 EIIKV
+1234 DIIKI
-1239 ILDCEYLINKKN
+1239 ILDCEFLINKN
-1251 NNIKK
+1251 NNIKN
-1256 AIDFLKD
+1256 AINFLKE
-1263 FKYEK
+1263 FKNEK

>member
-1 MSNIKEE
+1 MSNENEE

-16 YDELK
+16 YNELK

-38 CEKYFEAQINNKPLN
+38 CEKYFQAQINHKPLV
-53 YEDLSGLEKFVL
+53 YDDLSGLEKFVL
-65 VPDDQAIIQ
+65 TPDDQAIIE
-74 RLNISQEDL
+74 RLKIPQEDL

-88 RRKNVTEKENLQNIT
+88 RRKIVTEKENLTNIS
-103 NDIEQFKNLLEEKSN
+103 NDIEQFKNLLEEKSQ

-124 YNYSKFKTNTFKNQ
+124 YNYSKFKTNTFKSQ

-170 EEKEIVWKFFDLDIK
+170 EEKEIIWKFFDLDIK
-185 TLKKPKI
+185 ILKKPKI

-197 SLENFN
+197 SLEIFN

-210 STFDTVSNILEEF
+210 STFDTVSNVLEQF
-223 DKNLEETNISE
+223 DKKIEETNISE
-234 AEEIYKNYSEN
+234 AEEVFKNYSEN
-245 HLEKIKECEN
+245 HLEKLKECQN
-255 EKEIYYYLLN
+255 ESDVYYYLIN
-265 NYQFVR
+265 KHQFIR

-278 KIKFKVGKEN
+278 KIKFKIGNEN
-288 ELENLFNN
+288 DLENLFNN

-337 MESFLNTICL
+337 MESFLNKIFL
-347 QIPKII
+347 QIPKIY

-364 FNIECIKYLLSK
+364 FNIECVKYLLSK

-388 FINIINNLAEKIKN
+388 FIDIINKLSEKIKD
-402 IQNQFN
+402 IQTQFN
-408 FNNKEIKMKFNQK
+408 FNNKEIKIKFAQK
-421 FNIINLQLNE
+421 YNIIILQLNE
-431 LYSNLVS
+431 LYSNLVT
-438 FIKKIINLSEKFPE
+438 FIKKIINLSEKFPD
-452 SNEEIKENIIT
+452 SNEEIKDNIIT

-476 IAASKL
+476 IAAAKL

-487 ENENEKNSI
+487 ENEKEKNSI
-496 QKMIIFLIKSF
+496 QKMTLFLIKSF
-507 SIEEMVNE
+507 SVEEMVNE
-515 IKLNG
+515 IKTNG
-520 TKNENVVDPILLK
+520 TQNENVVDPILLK
-533 YYQFAMK
+533 YYNFAMK
-540 IPRYNFDCI
+540 IPKYNFDSI
-549 KYLTFKWQNQMI
+549 KFLTFKWQNQMI
-561 SLIINNNKNL
+561 SLIIKNNKNL
-571 ENTAKIFENEFLIPN
+571 ENTAKIFENDFLIPN
-586 MKFEFLTEELFFFIH
+586 MKYEFFTEELFFFIH
-601 LYFKLKNDKNFD
+601 LFCKLKNDKNFEQ
-613 NQLKNDANVL
+613 QLKTDANVL
-623 FNKFQNDF
+623 FKKFQNDF

-640 LNKNW
+640 LNQNW
-645 QENKNDCIDFFI
+645 QEKKNDCVDFFT

-670 YLNFCNDYYL
+670 FLNFYNDYYL
-680 VNDNNIYIKSLSC
+680 VNDNNIFIKTLSC
-693 VFLQEKINFI
+693 VYLQEKINFI
-703 ENLILNSNN
+703 QNLITNSNN
-712 PKENKIF
+712 PKANKIF
-719 IESIYDDLK
+719 IDSIYDDLK
-728 HVNYPLFAYAN
+728 HVNYPLFVYAN

-762 KILLLNKK
+762 QIFNKK

-786 DFNEIMN
+786 DFNEINN
-793 DIQNNHPLINE
+793 DIKNNHPLINE

-811 SDENLLDF
+811 TEENSLDF

-830 IIKILEN
+830 IIKVLEN

-845 KEINKDLEDEIKNDL
+845 KEINNDLDDEIKSTL

-871 IKNLPKNG
+871 VNKNLPNNG
-879 IDLKYFYRKQLNFI
+879 IDLKYYYRKQLNFI

-906 KSILDY
+906 KMILDY

-921 YNNFKDFQLYEKIII
+921 YDNFKDFQLYEKIIL

-941 CKLKISDKNTFYY
+941 CKLIISNKNTFYF

-959 ILMNDLLDDYISIAN
+959 ILMNELLDDYISIAN

-979 EIYKKKLCED
+979 EIYKQKLNED
-989 FVYLISFYEKNVYNF
+989 FLYLISFYNSDVLKF

-1028 KIIIKFLEFYSILQ
+1028 KIMIKFLEFYSILQ
-1042 NNEKYL
+1042 NDEKYL
-1048 IFKEDLQNYINDDYY
+1048 NFKDDLQNYINDEYY
-1063 IDRIENINNE
+1063 VDRIENINNE
-1073 LDLLLSNQIP
+1073 LDLLLANQMQ
-1083 KFMFIILCEKVKETI
+1083 KYMFIIVAEKVKETI

-1111 NEINNMLIHIYK
+1111 NEINNMLIYIYK
-1123 TFDLNE
+1123 TLDLNE

-1134 KLIKCLKEQNS
+1134 KLVKCLKEQNS

-1169 EHVKNS
+1169 DHVKNS
-1175 LEIYKEKFKNKI
+1175 LENFKEKLKNKV
-1187 DFDDVENY
+1187 DFEDVENY
-1195 EKFKITLNGICADL
+1195 EKFKITLNGICGDL
-1209 INFVDNCAKG
+1209 INFVNKCAEG
-1219 KISERKIKAVRKDKI
+1219 KISQRKIKAVRKDKI
-1234 EIIKV
+1234 DIIKI
-1239 ILDCEYLINKKN
+1239 ILDCEFLINKN
-1251 NNIKK
+1251 NNIKN
-1256 AIDFLKD
+1256 AINFLKE

>member
-1 MSNIKEE
+1 MSNENEE

-16 YDELK
+16 YNELK

-38 CEKYFEAQINNKPLN
+38 CEKYFQAQINHKPLV
-53 YEDLSGLEKFVL
+53 YDDLSGLEKFVL
-65 VPDDQAIIQ
+65 TPDDQAIIE
-74 RLNISQEDL
+74 RLKIPQEDL

-88 RRKNVTEKENLQNIT
+88 RRKIVTEKENLTNIS
-103 NDIEQFKNLLEEKSN
+103 NDIEQFKNLLEEKSQ

-124 YNYSKFKTNTFKNQ
+124 YNYSKFKTNTFKSQ

-170 EEKEIVWKFFDLDIK
+170 EEKEIIWKFFDLDIK
-185 TLKKPKI
+185 ILKKPKI

-197 SLENFN
+197 SLEIFN

-210 STFDTVSNILEEF
+210 STFDTVSNVLEQF
-223 DKNLEETNISE
+223 DKKIEETNISE
-234 AEEIYKNYSEN
+234 AEEVFKNYSEN
-245 HLEKIKECEN
+245 HLEKLKECQN
-255 EKEIYYYLLN
+255 ESDVYYYLIN
-265 NYQFVR
+265 KHQFIR

-278 KIKFKVGKEN
+278 KIKFKIGNEN
-288 ELENLFNN
+288 DLENLFNN

-337 MESFLNTICL
+337 MESFLNKIFL
-347 QIPKII
+347 QIPKIY

-364 FNIECIKYLLSK
+364 FNIECVKYLLSK

-388 FINIINNLAEKIKN
+388 FIDIINKLSEKIKD
-402 IQNQFN
+402 IQTQFN
-408 FNNKEIKMKFNQK
+408 FNNKEIKIKFAQK
-421 FNIINLQLNE
+421 YNIIILQLNE
-431 LYSNLVS
+431 LYSNLVT
-438 FIKKIINLSEKFPE
+438 FIKKIINLSEKFPD
-452 SNEEIKENIIT
+452 SNEEIKDNIIT

-476 IAASKL
+476 IAAAKL

-487 ENENEKNSI
+487 ENEKEKNSI
-496 QKMIIFLIKSF
+496 QKMTLFLIKSF
-507 SIEEMVNE
+507 SVEEMVNE
-515 IKLNG
+515 IKTNG
-520 TKNENVVDPILLK
+520 TQNENVVDPILLK
-533 YYQFAMK
+533 YYNFAMK
-540 IPRYNFDCI
+540 IPKYNFDSI
-549 KYLTFKWQNQMI
+549 KFLTFKWQNQMI
-561 SLIINNNKNL
+561 SLIIKNNKNL
-571 ENTAKIFENEFLIPN
+571 ENTAKIFENDFLIPN
-586 MKFEFLTEELFFFIH
+586 MKYEFFTEELFFFIH
-601 LYFKLKNDKNFD
+601 LFCKLKNDKNFEQ
-613 NQLKNDANVL
+613 QLKTDANVL
-623 FNKFQNDF
+623 FKKFQNDF

-640 LNKNW
+640 LNQNW
-645 QENKNDCIDFFI
+645 QEKKNDCVDFFT

-670 YLNFCNDYYL
+670 FLNFYNDYYL
-680 VNDNNIYIKSLSC
+680 VNDNNIFIKTLSC
-693 VFLQEKINFI
+693 VYLQEKINFI
-703 ENLILNSNN
+703 QNLITNSNN
-712 PKENKIF
+712 PKANKIF
-719 IESIYDDLK
+719 IDSIYDDLK
-728 HVNYPLFAYAN
+728 HVNYPLFVYAN

-762 KILLLNKK
+762 QIFNKK
-770 YSLPNCLSFE
+770 FSLPNCLSFE

-786 DFNEIMN
+786 DFNEINN
-793 DIQNNHPLINE
+793 DIKNNHPLINE

-811 SDENLLDF
+811 TEENSLDF

-830 IIKILEN
+830 IIKVLEN

-845 KEINKDLEDEIKNDL
+845 KEINNDLDDEIKSTL

-871 IKNLPKNG
+871 VNKNLPNNG
-879 IDLKYFYRKQLNFI
+879 IDLKYYYRKQLNFI

-906 KSILDY
+906 KMILDY

-921 YNNFKDFQLYEKIII
+921 YDNFKDFQLYEKIIL

-941 CKLKISDKNTFYY
+941 CKLIISNKNTFYF

-959 ILMNDLLDDYISIAN
+959 ILMNELLDDYISIAN

-979 EIYKKKLCED
+979 EIYKQKLNED
-989 FVYLISFYEKNVYNF
+989 FLYLISFYNSDVLKF

-1028 KIIIKFLEFYSILQ
+1028 KIMIKFLEFYSILQ
-1042 NNEKYL
+1042 NDEKYL
-1048 IFKEDLQNYINDDYY
+1048 NFKDDLQNYINDEYY
-1063 IDRIENINNE
+1063 VDRIENINNE
-1073 LDLLLSNQIP
+1073 LDLLLANQMQ
-1083 KFMFIILCEKVKETI
+1083 KYMFIIVAEKVKETI

-1111 NEINNMLIHIYK
+1111 NEINNMLIYIYK
-1123 TFDLNE
+1123 TLDLNE

-1134 KLIKCLKEQNS
+1134 KLVKCLKEQNS

-1169 EHVKNS
+1169 DHVKNS
-1175 LEIYKEKFKNKI
+1175 LENFKEKLKNKV
-1187 DFDDVENY
+1187 DFEDVENY
-1195 EKFKITLNGICADL
+1195 EKFKITLNGICGDL
-1209 INFVDNCAKG
+1209 INFVNKCAEG
-1219 KISERKIKAVRKDKI
+1219 KISQRKIKAVRKDKI
-1234 EIIKV
+1234 DIIKI
-1239 ILDCEYLINKKN
+1239 ILDCEFLINKN
-1251 NNIKK
+1251 NNIKN
-1256 AIDFLKD
+1256 AINFLKE

>member
-1 MSNIKEE
+1 MSNENEE

-16 YDELK
+16 YNELK

-38 CEKYFEAQINNKPLN
+38 CEKYFQAQINHKPLV
-53 YEDLSGLEKFVL
+53 YDDLSGLEKFVL
-65 VPDDQAIIQ
+65 TPDDQAIIE
-74 RLNISQEDL
+74 RLKIPQEDL

-88 RRKNVTEKENLQNIT
+88 RRKIVTEKENLTNIS
-103 NDIEQFKNLLEEKSN
+103 NDIEQFKNLLEEKSQ

-124 YNYSKFKTNTFKNQ
+124 YNYSKFKTNTFKSQ

-170 EEKEIVWKFFDLDIK
+170 EEKEIIWKFFDLDIK
-185 TLKKPKI
+185 ILKKPKI

-197 SLENFN
+197 SLEIFN

-210 STFDTVSNILEEF
+210 STFDTVSNVLEQF
-223 DKNLEETNISE
+223 DKKIEETNISE
-234 AEEIYKNYSEN
+234 AEEVFKNYSEN
-245 HLEKIKECEN
+245 HLEKLKECQN
-255 EKEIYYYLLN
+255 ESDVYYYLIN
-265 NYQFVR
+265 KHQFIR

-278 KIKFKVGKEN
+278 KIKFKIGNEN
-288 ELENLFNN
+288 DLENLFNN

-337 MESFLNTICL
+337 MESFLNKIFL
-347 QIPKII
+347 QIPKIY

-364 FNIECIKYLLSK
+364 FNIECVKYLLSK

-388 FINIINNLAEKIKN
+388 FIDIINKLSEKIKD
-402 IQNQFN
+402 IQTQFN
-408 FNNKEIKMKFNQK
+408 FNNKEIKIKFAQK
-421 FNIINLQLNE
+421 YNIIILQLNE
-431 LYSNLVS
+431 LYSNLVT
-438 FIKKIINLSEKFPE
+438 FIKKIINLSEKFPD
-452 SNEEIKENIIT
+452 SNEEIKDNIIT

-476 IAASKL
+476 IAAAKL

-487 ENENEKNSI
+487 ENEKEKNSI
-496 QKMIIFLIKSF
+496 QKMTLFLIKSF
-507 SIEEMVNE
+507 SVEEMVNE
-515 IKLNG
+515 IKTNG
-520 TKNENVVDPILLK
+520 TQNENVVDPILLK
-533 YYQFAMK
+533 YYNFAMK
-540 IPRYNFDCI
+540 IPKYNFDSI
-549 KYLTFKWQNQMI
+549 KFLTFKWQNQMI
-561 SLIINNNKNL
+561 SLIIKNNKNL
-571 ENTAKIFENEFLIPN
+571 ENTAKIFENDFLIPN
-586 MKFEFLTEELFFFIH
+586 MKYEFFTEELFFFIH
-601 LYFKLKNDKNFD
+601 LFCKLKNDKNFEQ
-613 NQLKNDANVL
+613 QLKTDANVL
-623 FNKFQNDF
+623 FKKFQNDF

-640 LNKNW
+640 LNQNW
-645 QENKNDCIDFFI
+645 QEKKNDCVDFFT

-670 YLNFCNDYYL
+670 FLNFYNDYYL
-680 VNDNNIYIKSLSC
+680 VNDNNIFIKTLSC
-693 VFLQEKINFI
+693 VYLQEKINFI
-703 ENLILNSNN
+703 QNLITNSNN
-712 PKENKIF
+712 PKANKIF
-719 IESIYDDLK
+719 IDSIYDDLK
-728 HVNYPLFAYAN
+728 HVNYPLFVYAN

-762 KILLLNKK
+762 QIFNKK

-786 DFNEIMN
+786 DFNEINN
-793 DIQNNHPLINE
+793 DIKNNHPLINE

-811 SDENLLDF
+811 TEENSLDF

-830 IIKILEN
+830 IIKVLEN
-837 NNKNVDKL
+837 NNKNVEKL
-845 KEINKDLEDEIKNDL
+845 KEINNDLDDEIKSTL

-871 IKNLPKNG
+871 VNKNLPNNG
-879 IDLKYFYRKQLNFI
+879 IDLKYYYRKQLNFI

-906 KSILDY
+906 KMILDY

-921 YNNFKDFQLYEKIII
+921 YDNFKDFQLYEKIIL

-941 CKLKISDKNTFYY
+941 CKLIISNKNTFYF

-959 ILMNDLLDDYISIAN
+959 ILMNELLDDYISIAN

-979 EIYKKKLCED
+979 EIYKQKLNED
-989 FVYLISFYEKNVYNF
+989 FLYLISFYNSDVLKF

-1028 KIIIKFLEFYSILQ
+1028 KIMIKFLEFYSILQ
-1042 NNEKYL
+1042 NDEKYL
-1048 IFKEDLQNYINDDYY
+1048 NFKDDLQNYINDEYY
-1063 IDRIENINNE
+1063 VDRIENINNE
-1073 LDLLLSNQIP
+1073 LDLLLANQMQ
-1083 KFMFIILCEKVKETI
+1083 KYMFIIVAEKVKETI

-1111 NEINNMLIHIYK
+1111 DEINNMLIYIYK
-1123 TFDLNE
+1123 TLDLNE

-1134 KLIKCLKEQNS
+1134 KLVKCLKEQNS

-1169 EHVKNS
+1169 DHVKNS
-1175 LEIYKEKFKNKI
+1175 LENFKEKLKNKV
-1187 DFDDVENY
+1187 DFEDVENY
-1195 EKFKITLNGICADL
+1195 EKFKITLNGICGDL
-1209 INFVDNCAKG
+1209 INFVNKCAEG
-1219 KISERKIKAVRKDKI
+1219 KISQRKIKAVRKDKI
-1234 EIIKV
+1234 DIIKI
-1239 ILDCEYLINKKN
+1239 ILDCEFLINKN
-1251 NNIKK
+1251 NNIKN
-1256 AIDFLKD
+1256 AINFLKE

>member
-1 MSNIKEE
+1 MSNEKEE

-16 YDELK
+16 YNELK

-38 CEKYFEAQINNKPLN
+38 CEKYFQAQINHKPLV
-53 YEDLSGLEKFVL
+53 YDDLSGLEKFVL
-65 VPDDQAIIQ
+65 TPDDQAIIE
-74 RLNISQEDL
+74 RLKIPQEDL

-88 RRKNVTEKENLQNIT
+88 RRKIVTEKENLTNIS
-103 NDIEQFKNLLEEKSN
+103 NDIEQFKNLLEEKSQ

-124 YNYSKFKTNTFKNQ
+124 YNYSKFKTNTFKSQ

-170 EEKEIVWKFFDLDIK
+170 EEKEIIWKFFDLDIK
-185 TLKKPKI
+185 ILKKPKI

-197 SLENFN
+197 SLEIFN

-210 STFDTVSNILEEF
+210 STFDTVSNVLEQF
-223 DKNLEETNISE
+223 DKKIEETNISE
-234 AEEIYKNYSEN
+234 AEEVFKEYSEN
-245 HLEKIKECEN
+245 HLEKLKECQN
-255 EKEIYYYLLN
+255 ESDVYYYLIN
-265 NYQFVR
+265 KHQFIR

-278 KIKFKVGKEN
+278 KIKFKIGNEN
-288 ELENLFNN
+288 DLENLFNN

-337 MESFLNTICL
+337 MESFLNKIFL
-347 QIPKII
+347 QIPKIY

-364 FNIECIKYLLSK
+364 FNIECVKYLLSK

-388 FINIINNLAEKIKN
+388 FIDIINKLSEKIKD
-402 IQNQFN
+402 IQTQFN
-408 FNNKEIKMKFNQK
+408 FNNKEIKIKFAQK
-421 FNIINLQLNE
+421 YNIIILQLNE
-431 LYSNLVS
+431 LYSNLVT
-438 FIKKIINLSEKFPE
+438 FIKKIINLSEKFPD
-452 SNEEIKENIIT
+452 SNEEIKDNIIT

-476 IAASKL
+476 IAAAKL

-487 ENENEKNSI
+487 ENEKEKNSI
-496 QKMIIFLIKSF
+496 QKMTLFLIKSF
-507 SIEEMVNE
+507 SVEEMVNE
-515 IKLNG
+515 IKTNG
-520 TKNENVVDPILLK
+520 TQNENVVDPILLK
-533 YYQFAMK
+533 YYNFAMK
-540 IPRYNFDCI
+540 IPKYNFDSI
-549 KYLTFKWQNQMI
+549 KFLTFKWQNQMI
-561 SLIINNNKNL
+561 SLIIKNNKNL
-571 ENTAKIFENEFLIPN
+571 ENTAKIFENDFLIPN
-586 MKFEFLTEELFFFIH
+586 MKYEFFTEELFFFIH
-601 LYFKLKNDKNFD
+601 LFCKLKNDKNFEQ
-613 NQLKNDANVL
+613 QLKTDANVL
-623 FNKFQNDF
+623 FKKFQNDF

-640 LNKNW
+640 LNQNW
-645 QENKNDCIDFFI
+645 QEKKNDCVDFFT

-670 YLNFCNDYYL
+670 FLNFYNDYYL
-680 VNDNNIYIKSLSC
+680 VNDNNIFIKTLSC
-693 VFLQEKINFI
+693 VYLQEKINFI
-703 ENLILNSNN
+703 QNLITNSNN
-712 PKENKIF
+712 PKANKIF
-719 IESIYDDLK
+719 IDSIYDDLK
-728 HVNYPLFAYAN
+728 HVNYPLFVYAN

-762 KILLLNKK
+762 QIFNKK
-770 YSLPNCLSFE
+770 FSLPNCLSFE

-786 DFNEIMN
+786 DFNEINN
-793 DIQNNHPLINE
+793 DIKNNHPLINE

-811 SDENLLDF
+811 TEENSLDF

-830 IIKILEN
+830 IIKVLEN

-845 KEINKDLEDEIKNDL
+845 KEINNDLDDEIKSTL

-871 IKNLPKNG
+871 VNKNLPNNG
-879 IDLKYFYRKQLNFI
+879 IDLKYYYRKQLNFI

-906 KSILDY
+906 KMILDY

-921 YNNFKDFQLYEKIII
+921 YDNFKDFQLYEKIIL

-941 CKLKISDKNTFYY
+941 CKLIISNKNTFYF

-959 ILMNDLLDDYISIAN
+959 ILMNELLDDYISIAN

-979 EIYKKKLCED
+979 EIYKQKLNED
-989 FVYLISFYEKNVYNF
+989 FLYLISFYNSDVLKF

-1028 KIIIKFLEFYSILQ
+1028 KIMIKFLEFYSILQ
-1042 NNEKYL
+1042 NDEKYL
-1048 IFKEDLQNYINDDYY
+1048 NFKDDLQNYINDEYY
-1063 IDRIENINNE
+1063 VDRIENINNE
-1073 LDLLLSNQIP
+1073 LDLLLANQMQ
-1083 KFMFIILCEKVKETI
+1083 KYMFIIVAEKVKETI

-1111 NEINNMLIHIYK
+1111 DEINNMLIYIYK
-1123 TFDLNE
+1123 TLDLNE

-1134 KLIKCLKEQNS
+1134 KLVKCLKEQNS

-1169 EHVKNS
+1169 DHVKNS
-1175 LEIYKEKFKNKI
+1175 LENFKEKLKNKV
-1187 DFDDVENY
+1187 DFEDVENY
-1195 EKFKITLNGICADL
+1195 EKFKITLNGICGDL
-1209 INFVDNCAKG
+1209 INFVNKCAEG
-1219 KISERKIKAVRKDKI
+1219 KISQRKIKAVRKDKI
-1234 EIIKV
+1234 DIIKI
-1239 ILDCEYLINKKN
+1239 ILDCEFLINKN
-1251 NNIKK
+1251 NNIKN
-1256 AIDFLKD
+1256 AINFLKEN
-1263 FKYEK
+1263 KYEK

>member
-1 MSNIKEE
+1 MSNENEE

-16 YDELK
+16 YNELK

-38 CEKYFEAQINNKPLN
+38 CEKYFQAQINHKPLV
-53 YEDLSGLEKFVL
+53 YDDLSGLEKFVL
-65 VPDDQAIIQ
+65 TPDDQAIIE
-74 RLNISQEDL
+74 RLKIPQEDL

-88 RRKNVTEKENLQNIT
+88 RRKIVTEKENLTNIS
-103 NDIEQFKNLLEEKSN
+103 NDIEQFKNLLEEKSQ

-124 YNYSKFKTNTFKNQ
+124 YNYSKFKTNTFKSQ

-164 LFYLSE
+164 LFFLSE
-170 EEKEIVWKFFDLDIK
+170 EEKEIIWKFFDLDIK
-185 TLKKPKI
+185 ILKKPKI

-197 SLENFN
+197 SLEIFN

-210 STFDTVSNILEEF
+210 STFDTVSNVLEQF
-223 DKNLEETNISE
+223 DKKIEETNISE
-234 AEEIYKNYSEN
+234 AEEVFKNYSEN
-245 HLEKIKECEN
+245 HLEKLKECQN
-255 EKEIYYYLLN
+255 ESDVYYYLIN
-265 NYQFVR
+265 KHQFIR

-278 KIKFKVGKEN
+278 KIKFKIGNEN
-288 ELENLFNN
+288 DLENLFNN

-337 MESFLNTICL
+337 MESFLNKIFL
-347 QIPKII
+347 QIPKIY

-364 FNIECIKYLLSK
+364 FNIECVKYLLSK

-388 FINIINNLAEKIKN
+388 FIDIINKLSEKIKD
-402 IQNQFN
+402 IQTQFN
-408 FNNKEIKMKFNQK
+408 FNNKEIKIKFAQK
-421 FNIINLQLNE
+421 YNIIILQLNE
-431 LYSNLVS
+431 LYSNLVT
-438 FIKKIINLSEKFPE
+438 FIKKIINLSEKFPD
-452 SNEEIKENIIT
+452 SNEEIKDNIIT

-476 IAASKL
+476 IAAAKL

-487 ENENEKNSI
+487 ENEKEKNSI
-496 QKMIIFLIKSF
+496 QKMTLFLIKSF
-507 SIEEMVNE
+507 SVEEMVNE
-515 IKLNG
+515 IKTNG
-520 TKNENVVDPILLK
+520 TQNENVVDPILLK
-533 YYQFAMK
+533 YYNFAMK
-540 IPRYNFDCI
+540 IPKYNFDSI
-549 KYLTFKWQNQMI
+549 KFLTFKWQNQMI
-561 SLIINNNKNL
+561 SLIIKNNKNL
-571 ENTAKIFENEFLIPN
+571 ENTAKIFENDFLIPN
-586 MKFEFLTEELFFFIH
+586 MKYEFFTEELFFFIH
-601 LYFKLKNDKNFD
+601 LFCKLKNDKNFEQ
-613 NQLKNDANVL
+613 QLKTDANVL
-623 FNKFQNDF
+623 FKKFQNDF

-640 LNKNW
+640 LNQNW
-645 QENKNDCIDFFI
+645 QEKKNDCVDFFT

-670 YLNFCNDYYL
+670 FLNFYNDYYL
-680 VNDNNIYIKSLSC
+680 VNDNNIFIKTLSC
-693 VFLQEKINFI
+693 VYLQEKINFI
-703 ENLILNSNN
+703 QNLITNSNN
-712 PKENKIF
+712 PKANKIF
-719 IESIYDDLK
+719 IDSIYDDLK
-728 HVNYPLFAYAN
+728 HVNYPLFVYAN

-762 KILLLNKK
+762 QIFNKK
-770 YSLPNCLSFE
+770 FSLPNCLSFE

-786 DFNEIMN
+786 DFNEINN
-793 DIQNNHPLINE
+793 DIKNNHPLINE

-811 SDENLLDF
+811 TEENSLDF

-830 IIKILEN
+830 IIKVLEN

-845 KEINKDLEDEIKNDL
+845 KEINNDLDDEIKSTL

-871 IKNLPKNG
+871 VNKNLPNNG
-879 IDLKYFYRKQLNFI
+879 IDLKYYYRKQLNFI

-906 KSILDY
+906 KMILDY

-921 YNNFKDFQLYEKIII
+921 YDNFKDFQLYEKIIL

-941 CKLKISDKNTFYY
+941 CKLIISNKNTFYF

-959 ILMNDLLDDYISIAN
+959 ILMNELLDDYISIAN

-979 EIYKKKLCED
+979 EIYKQKLNED
-989 FVYLISFYEKNVYNF
+989 FLYLISFYNSDVLKF

-1028 KIIIKFLEFYSILQ
+1028 KIMIKFLEFYSILQ
-1042 NNEKYL
+1042 NDEKYL
-1048 IFKEDLQNYINDDYY
+1048 NFKDDLQNYINDEYY
-1063 IDRIENINNE
+1063 VDRIENINNE
-1073 LDLLLSNQIP
+1073 LDLLLANQMQ
-1083 KFMFIILCEKVKETI
+1083 KYMFIIVAEKVKETI

-1111 NEINNMLIHIYK
+1111 NEINNMLIYIYK
-1123 TFDLNE
+1123 TLDLNE

-1134 KLIKCLKEQNS
+1134 KLVKCLKEQNS

-1169 EHVKNS
+1169 DHVKNS
-1175 LEIYKEKFKNKI
+1175 LENFKEKLKNKV
-1187 DFDDVENY
+1187 DFEDVENY
-1195 EKFKITLNGICADL
+1195 EKFKITLNGICGDL
-1209 INFVDNCAKG
+1209 INFVNKCAEG
-1219 KISERKIKAVRKDKI
+1219 KISQRKIKAVRKDKI
-1234 EIIKV
+1234 DIIKI
-1239 ILDCEYLINKKN
+1239 ILDCEFLINKN
-1251 NNIKK
+1251 NNIKN
-1256 AIDFLKD
+1256 AINFLKE

>member
-1 MSNIKEE
+1 MSNENEE

-16 YDELK
+16 YNELK

-38 CEKYFEAQINNKPLN
+38 CEKYFQAQINHKPLV
-53 YEDLSGLEKFVL
+53 YDDLSGLEKFVL
-65 VPDDQAIIQ
+65 TPDDQAIIE
-74 RLNISQEDL
+74 RLKIPQEDL

-88 RRKNVTEKENLQNIT
+88 RRKIVTEKENLTNIS
-103 NDIEQFKNLLEEKSN
+103 NDIEQFKNLLEEKSQ

-124 YNYSKFKTNTFKNQ
+124 YNYSKFKTNTFKSQ

-170 EEKEIVWKFFDLDIK
+170 EEKEIIWKFFDLDIK
-185 TLKKPKI
+185 ILKKPKI

-197 SLENFN
+197 SLEIFN

-210 STFDTVSNILEEF
+210 STFDTVSNVLEQF
-223 DKNLEETNISE
+223 DKKIEETNISE
-234 AEEIYKNYSEN
+234 AEEVFKNYSEN
-245 HLEKIKECEN
+245 HLEKLKECQN
-255 EKEIYYYLLN
+255 ESDVYYYLIN
-265 NYQFVR
+265 KHQFIR

-278 KIKFKVGKEN
+278 KIKFKIGNEN
-288 ELENLFNN
+288 DLENLFNN

-337 MESFLNTICL
+337 MESFLNKIFL
-347 QIPKII
+347 QIPKIY

-364 FNIECIKYLLSK
+364 FNIECVKYLLSK

-388 FINIINNLAEKIKN
+388 FIDIINKLSEKIKD
-402 IQNQFN
+402 IQTQFN
-408 FNNKEIKMKFNQK
+408 FNNKEIKIKFAQK
-421 FNIINLQLNE
+421 YNIIILQLNE
-431 LYSNLVS
+431 LYSNLVT
-438 FIKKIINLSEKFPE
+438 FIKKIINLSEKFPD
-452 SNEEIKENIIT
+452 SNEEIKDNIIT

-476 IAASKL
+476 IAAAKL

-487 ENENEKNSI
+487 ENEKEKNSI
-496 QKMIIFLIKSF
+496 QKMTLFLIKSF
-507 SIEEMVNE
+507 SVEEMVNE
-515 IKLNG
+515 IKTNG
-520 TKNENVVDPILLK
+520 TQNENVVDPILLK
-533 YYQFAMK
+533 YYNFAMK
-540 IPRYNFDCI
+540 IPKYNFDSI
-549 KYLTFKWQNQMI
+549 KFLTFKWQNQMI
-561 SLIINNNKNL
+561 SLIIKNNKNL
-571 ENTAKIFENEFLIPN
+571 ENTAKIFENDFLIPN
-586 MKFEFLTEELFFFIH
+586 MKYEFFTEELFFFIH
-601 LYFKLKNDKNFD
+601 LFCKLKNDKNFEQ
-613 NQLKNDANVL
+613 QLKTDANVL
-623 FNKFQNDF
+623 FKKFQNDF

-640 LNKNW
+640 LNQNW
-645 QENKNDCIDFFI
+645 QEKKNDCVDFFT

-670 YLNFCNDYYL
+670 FLNFYNDYYL
-680 VNDNNIYIKSLSC
+680 VNDNNIFIKTLSC
-693 VFLQEKINFI
+693 VYLQEKINFI
-703 ENLILNSNN
+703 QNLITNSNN
-712 PKENKIF
+712 PKANKIF
-719 IESIYDDLK
+719 IDSIYDDLK
-728 HVNYPLFAYAN
+728 HVNYPLFVYAN

-762 KILLLNKK
+762 QIFNKK

-786 DFNEIMN
+786 DFNEINN
-793 DIQNNHPLINE
+793 DIKNNHPLINE

-811 SDENLLDF
+811 TEENSLDF

-830 IIKILEN
+830 IIKVLEN
-837 NNKNVDKL
+837 NNKNVEKL
-845 KEINKDLEDEIKNDL
+845 KEINNDLDDEIKSTL

-871 IKNLPKNG
+871 VNKNLPNNG
-879 IDLKYFYRKQLNFI
+879 IDLKYYYRKQLNFI

-906 KSILDY
+906 KMILDY

-921 YNNFKDFQLYEKIII
+921 YDNFKDFQLYEKIIL

-941 CKLKISDKNTFYY
+941 CKLIISNKNTFYF

-959 ILMNDLLDDYISIAN
+959 ILMNELLDDYISIAN

-979 EIYKKKLCED
+979 EIYKQKLNED
-989 FVYLISFYEKNVYNF
+989 FLYLISFYNSDVLKF

-1028 KIIIKFLEFYSILQ
+1028 KIMIKFLEFYSILQ
-1042 NNEKYL
+1042 NDEKYL
-1048 IFKEDLQNYINDDYY
+1048 NFKDDLQNYINDEYY
-1063 IDRIENINNE
+1063 VDRIENINNE
-1073 LDLLLSNQIP
+1073 LDLLLANQMQ
-1083 KFMFIILCEKVKETI
+1083 KYMFIIVAEKVKETI

-1111 NEINNMLIHIYK
+1111 DEINNMLIYIYK
-1123 TFDLNE
+1123 TLDLNE

-1134 KLIKCLKEQNS
+1134 KLVKCLKEQNS

-1175 LEIYKEKFKNKI
+1175 LENFKEKLKNKV
-1187 DFDDVENY
+1187 DFEDVENY
-1195 EKFKITLNGICADL
+1195 EKFKITLNGICGDL
-1209 INFVDNCAKG
+1209 INFVNKCAEG
-1219 KISERKIKAVRKDKI
+1219 KISQRKIKAVRKDKI
-1234 EIIKV
+1234 DIIKI
-1239 ILDCEYLINKKN
+1239 ILDCEFLINKN
-1251 NNIKK
+1251 NNIKN
-1256 AIDFLKD
+1256 AINFLKE

>member
-1 MSNIKEE
+1 MSNENEE

-16 YDELK
+16 YNELK

-38 CEKYFEAQINNKPLN
+38 CEKYFQAQINHKPLV
-53 YEDLSGLEKFVL
+53 YDDLSGLEKFVL
-65 VPDDQAIIQ
+65 TPDDQAIIE
-74 RLNISQEDL
+74 RLKIPQEDL

-88 RRKNVTEKENLQNIT
+88 RRKIVTEKENLTNIS
-103 NDIEQFKNLLEEKSN
+103 NDIEQFKNLLEEKSQ

-124 YNYSKFKTNTFKNQ
+124 YNYSKFKTNTFKSQ

-170 EEKEIVWKFFDLDIK
+170 EEKEIIWKFFDLDIK
-185 TLKKPKI
+185 ILKKPKI

-197 SLENFN
+197 SLEIFN

-210 STFDTVSNILEEF
+210 STFDTVSNVLEQF
-223 DKNLEETNISE
+223 DKKIEETNISE
-234 AEEIYKNYSEN
+234 AEEVFKEYSEN
-245 HLEKIKECEN
+245 HLEKLKECQN
-255 EKEIYYYLLN
+255 ESDVYYYLIN
-265 NYQFVR
+265 KHQFIR

-278 KIKFKVGKEN
+278 KIKFKIGNEN
-288 ELENLFNN
+288 DLENLFNN

-337 MESFLNTICL
+337 MESFLNKIFL
-347 QIPKII
+347 QIPKIY

-364 FNIECIKYLLSK
+364 FNIECVKYLLSK

-388 FINIINNLAEKIKN
+388 FIDIINKLSEKIKD
-402 IQNQFN
+402 IQTQFN
-408 FNNKEIKMKFNQK
+408 FNNKEIKIKFAQK
-421 FNIINLQLNE
+421 YNIIILQLNE
-431 LYSNLVS
+431 LYSNLVT
-438 FIKKIINLSEKFPE
+438 FIKKIINLSEKFPD
-452 SNEEIKENIIT
+452 SNEEIKDNIIT

-476 IAASKL
+476 IAAAKL

-487 ENENEKNSI
+487 ENEKEKNSI
-496 QKMIIFLIKSF
+496 QKMTLFLIKSF
-507 SIEEMVNE
+507 SVEEMVNE
-515 IKLNG
+515 IKTNG
-520 TKNENVVDPILLK
+520 TQNENVVDPILLK
-533 YYQFAMK
+533 YYNFAMK
-540 IPRYNFDCI
+540 IPKYNFDSI
-549 KYLTFKWQNQMI
+549 KFLTFKWQNQMI
-561 SLIINNNKNL
+561 SLIIKNNKNL
-571 ENTAKIFENEFLIPN
+571 ENTAKIFENDFLIPN
-586 MKFEFLTEELFFFIH
+586 MKYEFFTEELFFFIH
-601 LYFKLKNDKNFD
+601 LFCKLKNDKNFEQ
-613 NQLKNDANVL
+613 QLKTDANVL
-623 FNKFQNDF
+623 FKKFQNDF

-640 LNKNW
+640 LNQNW
-645 QENKNDCIDFFI
+645 QEKKNDCVDFFT

-670 YLNFCNDYYL
+670 FLNFYNDYYL
-680 VNDNNIYIKSLSC
+680 VNDNNIFIKTLSC
-693 VFLQEKINFI
+693 VYLQEKINFI
-703 ENLILNSNN
+703 QNLITNSNN
-712 PKENKIF
+712 PKANKIF
-719 IESIYDDLK
+719 IDSIYDDLK
-728 HVNYPLFAYAN
+728 HVNYPLFVYAN

-762 KILLLNKK
+762 QIFNKK

-786 DFNEIMN
+786 DFNEINN
-793 DIQNNHPLINE
+793 DIKNNHPLINE

-811 SDENLLDF
+811 TEENSLDF

-830 IIKILEN
+830 IIKVLEN

-845 KEINKDLEDEIKNDL
+845 KEINNDLDDEIKSTL

-871 IKNLPKNG
+871 VNKNLPNNG
-879 IDLKYFYRKQLNFI
+879 IDLKYYYRKQLNFI

-906 KSILDY
+906 KMILDY

-921 YNNFKDFQLYEKIII
+921 YDNFKDFQLYEKIIL

-941 CKLKISDKNTFYY
+941 CKLIISNKNTFYF

-959 ILMNDLLDDYISIAN
+959 ILMNELLDDYISIAN

-979 EIYKKKLCED
+979 EIYKQKLNED
-989 FVYLISFYEKNVYNF
+989 FLYLISFYNSDVLKF

-1028 KIIIKFLEFYSILQ
+1028 KIMIKFLEFYSILQ
-1042 NNEKYL
+1042 NDEKYL
-1048 IFKEDLQNYINDDYY
+1048 NFKDDLQNYINDEYY
-1063 IDRIENINNE
+1063 VDRIENINNE
-1073 LDLLLSNQIP
+1073 LDLLLANQMQ
-1083 KFMFIILCEKVKETI
+1083 KYMFIIVAEKVKETI

-1111 NEINNMLIHIYK
+1111 NEINNMLIYIYK
-1123 TFDLNE
+1123 TLDLNE

-1134 KLIKCLKEQNS
+1134 KLVKCLKEQNS

-1169 EHVKNS
+1169 DHVKNS
-1175 LEIYKEKFKNKI
+1175 LENFKEKLKNKI
-1187 DFDDVENY
+1187 DFEDVENY
-1195 EKFKITLNGICADL
+1195 EKFKITLNGICGDL
-1209 INFVDNCAKG
+1209 INFVNKCAEG
-1219 KISERKIKAVRKDKI
+1219 KISQRKIKAVRKDKI
-1234 EIIKV
+1234 DIIKI
-1239 ILDCEYLINKKN
+1239 ILDCEFLINKN
-1251 NNIKK
+1251 NNIKN
-1256 AIDFLKD
+1256 AINFLKE